1 LNRLPEVKK
10 FIYEDIPM
18 FHNVVFKAVPGADPK
33 LVLLNKLDQ
42 VVESIDLAKLK
53 RRECNSL
60 LVKKGFYL
68 KKTLGEEVPEEH
80 KEGPYGSGH
89 EEL

>member
-1 LNRLPEVKK
+1 
-10 FIYEDIPM
+10 
-18 FHNVVFKAVPGADPK
+18 
-33 LVLLNKLDQ
+33 